1 MQPRLKPNA
10 VIAIRVST
18 TRQGTDGDSP
28 EAQREQLLRYAET
41 HNINVKEQFVFL
53 ESGSKE
59 EQPMQQAINY
69 CKDPKNDIQF
79 FIIKS
84 IDRFTCGGGSPY
96 DQLKLQLERLNISL
110 VDIYG
115 VISSQ
120 KVNTLE
126 HLGVEYGWSKYS
138 PSQKTEYLEAERA
151 KDELRDIL
159 SRMIGAEV
167 RYTRLGYWMRQ
178 APYGFIS
185 EKIETRNGK
194 RTVLR
199 PHPKEAPLIRKLF
212 EMRSQGIYTDG
223 EICDQLNALGFT
235 TRIRYKRSKHDR
247 TRIISKTG
255 GNPLTPKSLWKII
268 RHPIYAGV
276 NVEKWTEGKPIKC
289 AFDGLVSIEQFNR
302 ANKGKLAI
310 IEKGDELELATK
322 ESERVVVNA
331 GVRSP
336 DFPYKRFVGCSECGR
351 PLLGSASR
359 GKNGKYYPAYHCSN
373 HGHYFRVPKD
383 ELEATVAE
391 FIGLIKP
398 SQEQITM
405 LTDAVLA
412 EWEKRQ
418 QHTEKV
424 LENYNE
430 RIVDLK
436 AELRQTLQSMKSLT
450 SATAI
455 KYMEEDL
462 MHIETQ
468 IKQLESDKKAVAGV
482 DMSKIERIVARV
494 KYFLENMDKLMLK
507 QIDPVKKAQ
516 FFGVLFNQI
525 PRYSEINSGTPSL
538 LPLGLCF
545 EATKKTQES
554 LESLVVT
561 PRGIEPRLPG

>member
-1 MQPRLKPNA
+1 MYAGVKPNA

-28 EAQREQLLRYAET
+28 EAQREQLLRYAQT
-41 HNINVKEQFVFL
+41 HNIHVKEQFVFL

-69 CKDPKNDIQF
+69 CKDRTNNIQY

-84 IDRFTCGGGSPY
+84 IDRFTRGGGSPY
-96 DQLKLQLERLNISL
+96 DQLKLQLEKLDVSL

-126 HLGVEYGWSKYS
+126 HLGVEYSWSKYS

-178 APYGFIS
+178 APYGYIS
-185 EKIETRNGK
+185 EKVETRNGK
-194 RTVLR
+194 RTILK
-199 PHPKEAPLIRKLF
+199 PHPQEAPLIRKMF
-212 EMRSQGIYTDG
+212 ELRALGTYTDT
-223 EICDQLNALGFT
+223 EICAQLNALGFK
-235 TRIRYKRSKHDR
+235 TRTRYKRSKHDR

-255 GNPLTPKSLWKII
+255 GGPLNTKALWKLI

-276 NVEKWTEGKPIKC
+276 NVEKWTEGKPVKC
-289 AFDGLVSIEQFNR
+289 AFEGLVSIELFNR
-302 ANKGKLAI
+302 ANKSKVVLVKNGDD
-310 IEKGDELELATK
+310 IEFITK
-322 ESERVVVNA
+322 DSERVIVNA

-373 HGHYFRVPKD
+373 HGHYFRVPKE
-383 ELEATVAE
+383 ELEATVAG

-398 SQEQITM
+398 SQEQIDLVTN
-405 LTDAVLA
+405 AVLT

-418 QHTEKV
+418 QDTIQV
-424 LENYNE
+424 LASYDE
-430 RIVDLK
+430 RI
-436 AELRQTLQSMKSLT
+436 AELRAEARQTVQSMKSLT

-462 MHIETQ
+462 MQIEYKVQ
-468 IKQLESDKKAVAGV
+468 QLEADKKAVAAADIG
-482 DMSKIERIVARV
+482 KIEQVIARV
-494 KYFLENMDKLMLK
+494 KYFLENMDALLLK

-516 FFGVLFNQI
+516 FFGVLFDRI
-525 PRYSEINSGTPSL
+525 PRYSEINPGNPTL
-538 LPLGLCF
+538 GPLHLCF
-545 EATKKTQES
+545 EASKKTQES
-554 LESLVVT
+554 LESLMVT
-561 PRGIEPRLPG
+561 SRGIEPLLPG

>member
-1 MQPRLKPNA
+1 MYAGVKPNA

-18 TRQGTDGDSP
+18 TKQGTDGDSP

-41 HNINVKEQFVFL
+41 HNIHIKEQFVFL

-69 CKDPKNDIQF
+69 CKDHKNNIQY

-84 IDRFTCGGGSPY
+84 IDRFTRGGGSPY
-96 DQLKLQLERLNISL
+96 DQLKLQLEKLDISL

-120 KVNTLE
+120 RVNTLE
-126 HLGVEYGWSKYS
+126 HLGVEYSWSKYS

-178 APYGFIS
+178 APYGYIS
-185 EKIETRNGK
+185 EKVETRNGK
-194 RTVLR
+194 RTILK
-199 PHPKEAPLIRKLF
+199 PHPKEALLLRKLF
-212 EMRSQGIYTDG
+212 ELRALGTYTDT
-223 EICDQLNALGFT
+223 EICAQLNALGFR
-235 TRIRYKRSKHDR
+235 TRTRYKRSKHDR
-247 TRIISKTG
+247 TRIIAKTG
-255 GNPLTPKSLWKII
+255 DDPLNPKSLWKLI

-276 NVEKWTEGKPIKC
+276 NVEKWTEGKPVKC
-289 AFDGLVSIEQFNR
+289 AFEGLVSIELFNR
-302 ANKGKLAI
+302 ANKGKVALLENGDN
-310 IEKGDELELATK
+310 IEFITK
-322 ESERVVVNA
+322 DSERVIVNA
-331 GVRSP
+331 GKRSP

-383 ELEATVAE
+383 ELEATVAG
-391 FIGLIKP
+391 FISLIKP
-398 SQEQITM
+398 SQEQIDLVTS
-405 LTDAVLA
+405 AVLA

-418 QHTEKV
+418 QDAVQV
-424 LENYNE
+424 LASYDE
-430 RIVDLK
+430 RI
-436 AELRQTLQSMKSLT
+436 AELQAEVRQTVQSMKSLT
-450 SATAI
+450 STTAI
-455 KYMEEDL
+455 KYMEEEL
-462 MHIETQ
+462 MRIEDQ
-468 IKQLESDKKAVAGV
+468 IQQLEADKKAVATA
-482 DMSKIERIVARV
+482 DMGKIERVVARV
-494 KYFLENMDKLMLK
+494 KYFLENMDELLLQ

-516 FFGVLFNQI
+516 FFGVLFNQM
-525 PRYSEINSGTPSL
+525 PRYSEINPGNPAPN
-538 LPLGLCF
+538 PLHLCF

-561 PRGIEPRLPG
+561 PRRIELRLPG